1 MHPWSHSSWLYNEEE
16 ILVQRAVKHLISEI
30 KVELN
35 SADSRSP
42 GQRQIALLALSPSWR
57 AYVSAAPAHG
67 SSHRRSPFPGG
78 DPWKLSASTSAPQAA
93 SAVQARNGAGSVVIT
108 LRKPQANFVEEPRK
122 MAPYFPPSRVPVS
135 RGRVYIRVAFG
146 LSITKPRSSTQKEV
160 RDRHVSLQL
169 QEQVRRAAG
178 ACQLPSMGAIRAR
191 SPSWTRTCRLLLVMA
206 FAVTAALGARTGP
219 RGGAAPGHG
228 GGSGAGAARIPTLD
242 DASRPGPSCCTNNR
256 NTGGSSSCCPTP

>member
-1 MHPWSHSSWLYNEEE
+1 M
-16 ILVQRAVKHLISEI
+16 
-30 KVELN
+30 
-35 SADSRSP
+35 
-42 GQRQIALLALSPSWR
+42 
-57 AYVSAAPAHG
+57 
-67 SSHRRSPFPGG
+67 
-78 DPWKLSASTSAPQAA
+78 
-93 SAVQARNGAGSVVIT
+93 QARNGAGSVVIT
-108 LRKPQANFVEEPRK
+108 LRSLRRTSSRNLGKWRPISRRHACPRR
-122 MAPYFPPSRVPVS
+122 PHPSPS

-228 GGSGAGAARIPTLD
+228 GGSGAGAARMSTLD
-242 DASRPGPSCCTNNR
+242 NASRPGPSCCTNNR